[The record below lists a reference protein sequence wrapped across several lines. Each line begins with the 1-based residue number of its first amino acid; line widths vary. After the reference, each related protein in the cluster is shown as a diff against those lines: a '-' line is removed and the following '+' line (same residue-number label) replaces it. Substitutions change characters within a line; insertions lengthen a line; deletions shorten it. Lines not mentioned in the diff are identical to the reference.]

1 MRCEEWGD
9 DNHRDES
16 GVMIT
21 TEMREVSGGEWD
33 DDDNH
38 RDERGKQRG
47 REWGESPSVQL

>member
-1 MRCEEWGD
+1 
-9 DNHRDES
+9 
-16 GVMIT
+16 MIT